1 VNAQAPRRRRLVV
14 VAAGTGTALGFLDQ
28 TIIGVALPTIG
39 VDLGLSATERSWV
52 VEAYLIPLAALAVIA
67 GSIGARIGV
76 RRLFTAGVLV
86 FVAGSLA
93 CGLAAGPGW
102 LIAGRAVQGTGA
114 AAMFTAGQV
123 MVVSAY
129 PKARRGRAI
138 GGFLAV
144 TTIALSIGPLV
155 GGALVDLVGWRAVF
169 FVNPVLALATLPY
182 ILGWAR
188 NPEGDARSGHPPRF
202 DASGF
207 LLLVPILLLG
217 AWGVTE
223 AGRTGWSAATIAAV
237 GAAALTVPV
246 LIRVESRR
254 RNPMLDVELLRQPVV
269 GSAIVVVSAVG
280 FVQLW
285 GAISFPAFLQHDL
298 GFSAFAA
305 GAGLLPLTLAL
316 TGGQLIAGRIADL
329 RGPALP
335 GLVGTA
341 GAGASLVA
349 TALLV
354 PVLSYVSLVPVFVV
368 AGISLALAQTPMD
381 VAAMSSVGAE
391 RRTNVSG
398 LLATA
403 RQSSALF
410 GLAFLGSLGALLTR
424 DDVTGGGGTGAPESG
439 AALQVG
445 CVGAAVVL
453 FAAALLIYVVL
464 VRRGEG

>member
-1 VNAQAPRRRRLVV
+1 VSAGGPAVVEVPGPQVGGGGDREAPRDRGDPGAADVLAGEEAANRVGDRGKGLVFGEP
-14 VAAGTGTALGFLDQ
+14 AHACRH
-28 TIIGVALPTIG
+28 G
-39 VDLGLSATERSWV
+39 VDRHE
-52 VEAYLIPLAALAVIA
+52 
-67 GSIGARIGV
+67 
-76 RRLFTAGVLV
+76 
-86 FVAGSLA
+86 
-93 CGLAAGPGW
+93 
-102 LIAGRAVQGTGA
+102 A
-114 AAMFTAGQV
+114 AAEERQE
-123 MVVSAY
+123 
-129 PKARRGRAI
+129 
-138 GGFLAV
+138 
-144 TTIALSIGPLV
+144 
-155 GGALVDLVGWRAVF
+155 DQELVGWRAVF

-381 VAAMSSVGAE
+381 VAEAADRLPFRPGERVTTSGPAAPSSWS
-391 RRTNVSG
+391 RRPGPKNFYR
-398 LLATA
+398 AWA
-403 RQSSALF
+403 
-410 GLAFLGSLGALLTR
+410 
-424 DDVTGGGGTGAPESG
+424 
-439 AALQVG
+439 
-445 CVGAAVVL
+445 
-453 FAAALLIYVVL
+453 
-464 VRRGEG
+464 